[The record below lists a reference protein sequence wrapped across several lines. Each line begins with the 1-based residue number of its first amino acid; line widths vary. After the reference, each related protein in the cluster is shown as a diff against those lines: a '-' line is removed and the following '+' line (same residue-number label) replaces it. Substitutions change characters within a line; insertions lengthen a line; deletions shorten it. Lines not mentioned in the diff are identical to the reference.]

1 MEPMTNVEEARRA
14 IESFEGGPED
24 FALPIS
30 DGMQDQLGTNMAIIT
45 DCAPARGWE
54 PGGCEQRQGFRV

>member
-1 MEPMTNVEEARRA
+1 MERMTNVEEAQRA

-30 DGMQDQLGTNMAIIT
+30 DGMRDSLA
-45 DCAPARGWE
+45 
-54 PGGCEQRQGFRV
+54 